1 MSAGTEPMRLE
12 RMTRRQPAQMT
23 PTVLRD
29 DPGRVLVDATWGSVQ
44 PMTIAPGVSTIG
56 ELELIE
62 HLRAGG
68 QLIDTRRV
76 RYVAAG
82 TIPGARVIAHTEIEG
97 RLDELDPERPIV
109 VFCNGP
115 QCAATPD
122 AVRRLIA
129 AGRPAELIL
138 YYRGGI
144 HDWVT
149 LGLPLARGGGDARG
163 ERTPSRRSE

>member
-1 MSAGTEPMRLE
+1 MSAATEPTRLE
-12 RMTRRQPAQMT
+12 RVARRRPAQMT

-29 DPGRVLVDATWGSVQ
+29 DPGRVLVDATWGSIQ
-44 PMTIAPGVSTIG
+44 PMTAAPGVRTVG

-68 QLIDTRRV
+68 QLIDTRLV
-76 RYVAAG
+76 RFAAAG
-82 TIPGARVIAHTEIEG
+82 TIPGALAIAHTEIES
-97 RLDELDPERPIV
+97 RLDELDSDRPIA

-149 LGLPLARGGGDARG
+149 LGLPLARAGQAARG
-163 ERTPSRRSE
+163 EGTRRG